1 MINNRMD
8 VQDVL
13 SQMRQMR
20 SQMQIQPQPMQNMNP
35 AAMAQQLNQ
44 LSQGTALSDQ
54 PRGIAAVNDAGAV
67 RNAPRFGEMFKS
79 AIDTVNAS
87 QQEASRMRTAYELG
101 VPGVDLPE
109 VMIATNKASIS
120 FEATTQV
127 RNKLL
132 EAYKEIM
139 NMPV

>member
-1 MINNRMD
+1 MINNRID
-8 VQDVL
+8 VQNVL

-20 SQMQIQPQPMQNMNP
+20 SQMQINNQPMQVQNP
-35 AAMAQQLNQ
+35 TQMAQQLNR
-44 LSQGTALSDQ
+44 LSQGTELGDSAVGMPS
-54 PRGIAAVNDAGAV
+54 VNDVGMV
-67 RNAPRFGEMFKS
+67 RDAPRFGEMFKA

-87 QQEASRMRTAYELG
+87 QQHASRMRTAYEQG